1 GHVRSYAVTWALC
14 GLGGVAAGTA
24 VLLTSPGLRRRA
36 GKAPIGAESVWDA
49 LHYWVAIL
57 AKVLVTW
64 SYVAALALGV
74 LIGLLAAG
82 GGCTAF
88 ASVRP
93 RLLVPLSGAVFLLSG
108 YGATVPIVTY
118 FGDYTPYSVRIRND
132 YLLLFILLFVVY
144 GVLLGRAVRAR
155 ANRGGGGKRRAG
167 LAAVCALAVCAVA
180 VAGLVPPLYGL
191 GKEMRVRAA
200 QWDRQD
206 ASLRRQAAA
215 GATSLPYKPLP
226 IQGLRE
232 PLQLGAYWDWVRPCT
247 ARYYRVD
254 TITRSSVLP

>member
-1 GHVRSYAVTWALC
+1 
-14 GLGGVAAGTA
+14 
-24 VLLTSPGLRRRA
+24 
-36 GKAPIGAESVWDA
+36 
-49 LHYWVAIL
+49 
-57 AKVLVTW
+57 VLVTW

-93 RLLVPLSGAVFLLSG
+93 RFLVPLSGAVFLLSG
-108 YGATVPIVTY
+108 YGATVPVTTY
-118 FGDYTPYSVRIRND
+118 FGDWTPQSVRTRND
-132 YLLLFILLFVVY
+132 CLLLFILLFVVY

-155 ANRGGGGKRRAG
+155 VSRGGDGRKAG

-215 GATSLPYKPLP
+215 GATSLPYEPLP
-226 IQGLRE
+226 IRGMPE
-232 PLQLGAYWDWVRPCT
+232 PFQSGPRWERYWPARCV
-247 ARYYRVD
+247 ARYYRVA
-254 TITRSSVLP
+254 TITLPSTRRLPWMAQSG